1 MIIKL
6 LIVALVI
13 AVVLLAWG
21 LLSRRWSREVYIQRD
36 YEKYKQLDEQVIAGA
51 IDVEPA
57 ISSDPGDRAIN

>member
-21 LLSRRWSREVYIQRD
+21 LLNRRWSREVYIQRD
-36 YEKYKQLDEQVIAGA
+36 HEKYKQLDEQVTAGA

-57 ISSDPGDRAIN
+57 ISSDSGDRVIN

>member
-1 MIIKL
+1 MIIKM
-6 LIVALVI
+6 LIVALIV

-21 LLSRRWSREVYIQRD
+21 LMNRRRSREVYIQRD